1 MRLAMLL
8 IALALALAPPA
19 GADARIEALEA
30 TLPTKAQ
37 AALKRIDGKGRRMLA
52 LRSYLRSERS
62 LEARWSWSAEE
73 IADYEKSPARQKAL
87 DAVAAVVKTFE
98 EKNPGFTLYVN
109 AEVRSLDEQIGKWN
123 DNASVGAGAAEL
135 EKDFADWARDHA
147 KAKEAAA
154 RAFLAGWKPDR
165 RPMIAAPGLSPH
177 GRAEAFDFQI
187 MKDGAII
194 AAASTSII
202 DDVWEKD
209 GWSARLKAA
218 VEGSGQPFDGPLENP
233 EEPWHYE
240 YEADEPTRTAEEN
253 PPPVPTP
260 RPSRDKARGAAH
272 TAKR

>member
-8 IALALALAPPA
+8 IALTLALALPA
-19 GADARIEALEA
+19 AADARIEALEA
-30 TLPTKAQ
+30 TLPTRVQ
-37 AALKRIDGKGRRMLA
+37 AALKRIDNKGRRMLA

-73 IADYEKSPARQKAL
+73 ITDYEKSPARQRAL
-87 DAVAAVVKTFE
+87 DAVAAVIKAFE

-154 RAFLAGWKPDR
+154 RAFLTGWKPER

-194 AAASTSII
+194 APASTSII
-202 DDVWEKD
+202 DDVWEED
-209 GWSARLKAA
+209 GWTARLKAA
-218 VEGSGQPFDGPLENP
+218 VKASGQPFDGPLENP

-240 YEADEPTRTAEEN
+240 YEAEETNRTVEEKA
-253 PPPVPTP
+253 PPVPTP
-260 RPSRDKARGAAH
+260 RPPRDKPPARAQ
-272 TAKR
+272 TARR